1 MKMPYG
7 KYKGKQVA
15 DITDLNYLEWL
26 KDNWKYRNPPL
37 YRAIDDQIEK
47 LVNNSAQKNKHQSK

>member
-7 KYKGKQVA
+7 KYKGQQVA

-37 YRAIDDQIEK
+37 YRAIDDQITNLK
-47 LVNNSAQKNKHQSK
+47 KYIR

>member
-7 KYKGKQVA
+7 KYKGQQVA

-26 KDNWKYRNPPL
+26 KENWKYRNPPL
-37 YRAIDDQIEK
+37 YRAIDDQITNLK
-47 LVNNSAQKNKHQSK
+47 TKTK